1 MIILKN
7 CIVNTINGDNFMRVK
22 LREVMNEFRR
32 RTGERM
38 TYEKLAE
45 RTGLSKAT
53 LESLASRN
61 TYNTRLS
68 TIEKLC
74 QALGCQPGDL
84 LELDTQP
91 EGSEHEN

>member
-1 MIILKN
+1 
-7 CIVNTINGDNFMRVK
+7 MRVK
-22 LREVMNEFRR
+22 LREVMDDYRR

-38 TYEKLAE
+38 TYEKLAQ

-53 LESLASRN
+53 LDSLASRN

-74 QALGCQPGDL
+74 RVLGCQPGDL
-84 LELDTQP
+84 LELDTQS
-91 EGSEHEN
+91 ESSEHGN

>member
-1 MIILKN
+1 
-7 CIVNTINGDNFMRVK
+7 MRVK
-22 LREVMNEFRR
+22 LREVMDDYRR

-38 TYEKLAE
+38 TYEKLAQ

-53 LESLASRN
+53 LDSLASRN

-74 QALGCQPGDL
+74 RVLGCQPGDL
-84 LELDTQP
+84 LELDPEP
-91 EGSEHEN
+91 EGAEP